1 MVSFSGSIYVNNEG
15 LAGLPGHEGRRQMWL
30 ASINMSVRTV
40 ACEKNK
46 LDRVHAASPDGNLP
60 KLVTQ
65 FL

>member
-15 LAGLPGHEGRRQMWL
+15 LAGLAVHEGRRLMWL
-30 ASINMSVRTV
+30 AAINMSVRTV